1 MRWDQKKRFG
11 LSAAMLF
18 VSLYG
23 QVVYSQSTAAPPA
36 DGAGATGAK
45 PDTQSGPQ
53 PNDDSFVIGTDDQLS
68 INVWNE
74 PDLKQT
80 VPVRSDGKISLP
92 LIGDVQ
98 AAGRTP
104 LQLQQ
109 DIAEKLRTFITRPNV
124 TVMVMQINSRKFN
137 VLGRVAKP
145 GSYPLAAT
153 TTVLDAIAGAGGF
166 QDFAK
171 VKDIYIL
178 RKSADGT
185 ESRIA
190 FNYKDVIKG
199 KHPEQNIRL
208 EPHDTI
214 VVP

>member
-1 MRWDQKKRFG
+1 MPDAP
-11 LSAAMLF
+11 SA
-18 VSLYG
+18 
-23 QVVYSQSTAAPPA
+23 QQQS
-36 DGAGATGAK
+36 
-45 PDTQSGPQ
+45 
-53 PNDDSFVIGTDDQLS
+53 DDSFVIGTDDQLS

-109 DIAEKLRTFITRPNV
+109 DIAEKLRTYITRPNV
-124 TVMVMQINSRKFN
+124 TVMVMQINSRKYN

-153 TTVLDAIAGAGGF
+153 TTALDAIAGAGGF

-185 ESRIA
+185 ESRIP
-190 FNYKDVIKG
+190 FDYKDVIKG

-208 EPHDTI
+208 QPHDTI